1 MTAEDHV
8 FYPWSAQGG
17 ANPVLV
23 TGASGSWFWDE
34 NGKRYLDF
42 SSQLVNVNIGHQHP
56 RLVDAIVAQARELTT
71 ISPTVGNR
79 ARSELARLIVERA
92 PGDLNRVLF
101 TTGGAEAVEHAV
113 RLARSYTGR
122 TKMLAAYRSYHG
134 GTGVAIG
141 LTGEP
146 RRWGAE
152 PTNVDVVRFF
162 GPYPYRS
169 PWQTTT
175 LEQETAA
182 ALAHLRQVIE
192 LEGPDHIAGLILETV
207 VGTNG
212 VLVPPPGY
220 LAGVRALCDEFGI
233 VYIADE
239 VMVGF
244 GRVGEWFAVRAFD
257 VAPDVITFA
266 KGVNSGYVPLGGV
279 LIAERIAA
287 RYDDRVYP
295 GGLTYAGHPLACAA
309 GVASIEIFE
318 REGILDHV
326 RSVGSD
332 VLGKGLRELAARH
345 PSVGEV
351 RGLGF
356 FWALELVRD
365 PRTREPLIPF
375 AAAGARAEPMNAV
388 TAAAK
393 ARGLWPFNA
402 GNRFQIA
409 PPLTTTAEELRAGLE
424 IVDAALEVADGYV
437 DSD

>member
-1 MTAEDHV
+1 MTTDHV
-8 FYPWSAQGG
+8 FYPWMAQGG
-17 ANPVLV
+17 ANPTPI
-23 TGASGSWFWDE
+23 TGASGSWFWDDS
-34 NGKRYLDF
+34 GKRYLDF

-56 RLVDAIVAQARELTT
+56 DMVAAIIAQAQKLAT
-71 ISPTVGNR
+71 ISPTVGNQ
-79 ARSELARLIVERA
+79 ARSELAGLIVERA

-113 RLARSYTGR
+113 RLARSFTGR

-169 PWQTTT
+169 PWDTSTP
-175 LEQETAA
+175 EEETAA
-182 ALAHLRQVIE
+182 ALKHLRQVIE
-192 LEGPDHIAGLILETV
+192 LEGPQHIAGLILETV

-244 GRVGEWFAVRAFD
+244 GRVGEWFAVQAFG
-257 VAPDVITFA
+257 VEPDIITFA

-279 LIAERIAA
+279 LIAERIAQ
-287 RYDDRVYP
+287 RYDDQVYP

-309 GVASIEIFE
+309 GIASIEVFE
-318 REGILDHV
+318 RDGILDHV
-326 RSVGSD
+326 RSVGAD
-332 VLGKGLRELAARH
+332 VLGKGLAELATRH

-365 PRTREPLIPF
+365 ADTRQPLIPF
-375 AAAGARAEPMNAV
+375 AAAGDTAEPMARV

-393 ARGLWPFNA
+393 AHGLWPFNA

-409 PPLTTTAEELRAGLE
+409 PPLTTSADEIRTGLE
-424 IVDAALEVADGYV
+424 IVDEVLEVADEYV
-437 DSD
+437 GAS

>member
-1 MTAEDHV
+1 MADHV
-8 FYPWSAQGG
+8 FYPWSAQ
-17 ANPVLV
+17 AEVNPVPI
-23 TGASGSWFWDE
+23 TGASGSYFWDAT
-34 NGKRYLDF
+34 GKRYLDF
-42 SSQLVNVNIGHQHP
+42 SSQLVNVNIGHQQP
-56 RLVDAIVAQARELTT
+56 DIIAAIVAQAQRLST
-71 ISPTVGNR
+71 ISPTVGNE

-92 PGDLNRVLF
+92 PGELNRILF

-169 PWQTTT
+169 PWATATP
-175 LEQETAA
+175 EEETAA

-192 LEGPDHIAGLILETV
+192 LEGPQHIAGLIVETV

-244 GRVGEWFAVRAFD
+244 GRVGEWFAVQAFD
-257 VAPDVITFA
+257 VAPDLITFA

-279 LIAERIAA
+279 LIAEKIAE
-287 RYDDRVYP
+287 RYDHTVYP

-309 GVASIEIFE
+309 GVASIEVFE
-318 REGILDHV
+318 RDGILDHV
-326 RSVGSD
+326 RSVGAD
-332 VLGKGLRELAARH
+332 VLGKGLQELTARH

-365 PRTREPLIPF
+365 PVTREPLVPF
-375 AAAGARAEPMNAV
+375 AAAGATAAPMAAV

-393 ARGLWPFNA
+393 DRGLWPFNA

-409 PPLTTTAEELRAGLE
+409 PPLTTTAEELRTGLAIIDE
-424 IVDAALEVADGYV
+424 VLEVADGFM
-437 DSD
+437 S

>member
-1 MTAEDHV
+1 MADHV
-8 FYPWSAQGG
+8 FYPWSAQ
-17 ANPVLV
+17 AELNPVPIA
-23 TGASGSWFWDE
+23 GASGSYFWDDS
-34 NGKRYLDF
+34 GKRYLDF
-42 SSQLVNVNIGHQHP
+42 SSQLVNVNLGHQHP
-56 RLVDAIVAQARELTT
+56 DVVAAIVDQAQRLAT
-71 ISPTVGNR
+71 ISPTVGNE

-92 PGDLNRVLF
+92 PGELNRILF

-122 TKMLAAYRSYHG
+122 AKMLAAYRSYHG

-169 PWQTTT
+169 PWDTAGP
-175 LEQETAA
+175 EEETAA

-192 LEGPDHIAGLILETV
+192 LEGPQHIAGLILETV

-244 GRVGEWFAVRAFD
+244 GRVGEWFAVQAFG
-257 VAPDVITFA
+257 VEPDLITFA

-279 LIAERIAA
+279 LMAERIAQ
-287 RYDDRVYP
+287 RYDHVVYP

-309 GVASIEIFE
+309 GVASIEVFE
-318 REGILDHV
+318 RDGILDHV
-326 RSVGSD
+326 RSVGAD

-345 PSVGEV
+345 PSVGDV

-365 PRTREPLIPF
+365 PRTRQPLVPF
-375 AAAGARAEPMNAV
+375 AAAGADTEPMAAV

-409 PPLTTTAEELRAGLE
+409 PPLTTTADELRDGLA
-424 IVDAALEVADGYV
+424 IIDAVLDVADGYV
-437 DSD
+437 QMS

>member
-1 MTAEDHV
+1 MDHV
-8 FYPWSAQGG
+8 FYPWSAQ
-17 ANPVLV
+17 ASVDPVPI
-23 TGASGSWFWDE
+23 TGAEGSWFWDAT
-34 NGKRYLDF
+34 GKRYLDF

-56 RLVDAIVAQARELTT
+56 DVVEAIVAQAKSLTT
-71 ISPTVGNR
+71 ISPTVGNE

-122 TKMLAAYRSYHG
+122 TTMLSAYRSYHG
-134 GTGVAIG
+134 GTGTAIG

-169 PWQTTT
+169 AWGATTP
-175 LEQETAA
+175 EEECDA
-182 ALAHLRQVIE
+182 ALRHLRQVVE
-192 LEGPDHIAGLILETV
+192 LEGPQHIAGLIMETV

-239 VMVGF
+239 VMAGF
-244 GRVGEWFAVRAFD
+244 GRVGEWFAVQAFD
-257 VAPDVITFA
+257 VAPDLITFA

-279 LIAERIAA
+279 LIAERIAE
-287 RYDDRVYP
+287 RYDHAVYP

-309 GVASIEIFE
+309 GVASVEVFE

-326 RSVGSD
+326 RAVGAD
-332 VLGKGLRELAARH
+332 VLGKGLRDLAARH

-351 RGLGF
+351 RGMGF

-365 PRTREPLIPF
+365 RGTREPLIPF
-375 AAAGARAEPMNAV
+375 AAAGAAAEPMQRV

-393 ARGLWPFNA
+393 GRGVWPFNVA
-402 GNRFQIA
+402 NRFQIA
-409 PPLTTTAEELRAGLE
+409 PPLTTSAEDLRQGLD
-424 IVDAALEVADGYV
+424 IVDEALTVADGYV
-437 DSD
+437 SST

>member
-1 MTAEDHV
+1 MVDHV
-8 FYPWSAQGG
+8 FYPWSAQ
-17 ANPVLV
+17 AELNPVPI
-23 TGASGSWFWDE
+23 TGASGAYFWDDQG
-34 NGKRYLDF
+34 NRYLDF
-42 SSQLVNVNIGHQHP
+42 CSQMVNVNIGHQHP
-56 RLVDAIVAQARELTT
+56 DIVAAIVAQAQVLTT
-71 ISPTVGNR
+71 ISPTMGNEV
-79 ARSELARLIVERA
+79 RSELARLIVERA
-92 PGDLNRVLF
+92 PGELNRVLF
-101 TTGGAEAVEHAV
+101 TTGGAEAIEHAV
-113 RLARSYTGR
+113 RLARSFTGR
-122 TKMLAAYRSYHG
+122 TKMLSAYRSYHG
-134 GTGVAIG
+134 GTGTAIG

-169 PWQTTT
+169 PWGTSSPEEET
-175 LEQETAA
+175 TAA
-182 ALAHLRQVIE
+182 LHHLRQVIE
-192 LEGPDHIAGLILETV
+192 LEGPQNIAGLILETV

-212 VLVPPPGY
+212 VLIPPPGY

-244 GRVGEWFAVRAFD
+244 GRIGEWFAVRAFD
-257 VAPDVITFA
+257 VAPDLITFA

-279 LIAERIAA
+279 LIAERIAQ
-287 RYDDRVYP
+287 RYDHTVYP

-309 GVASIEIFE
+309 GVASIGVFE
-318 REGILDHV
+318 RDGILEHV
-326 RSVGSD
+326 RSVGAD
-332 VLGKGLRELAARH
+332 VLGKGLHELATRH

-356 FWALELVRD
+356 FWALDLVRD
-365 PRTREPLIPF
+365 PATREPLVPF
-375 AAAGARAEPMNAV
+375 AATGAAAEPMAKV

-409 PPLTTTAEELRAGLE
+409 PPLTTSADELRLGLE
-424 IVDAALEVADGYV
+424 IVDEVLAVADSYLR
-437 DSD
+437 

>member
-1 MTAEDHV
+1 MVDHV
-8 FYPWSAQGG
+8 FYPWSAQ
-17 ANPVLV
+17 AELNPVPI
-23 TGASGSWFWDE
+23 TGASGAYFWDDQG
-34 NGKRYLDF
+34 NRYLDF
-42 SSQLVNVNIGHQHP
+42 CSQMVNVNIGHQHP
-56 RLVDAIVAQARELTT
+56 DIVAAIVAQAQVLTT
-71 ISPTVGNR
+71 ISPTMGNEV
-79 ARSELARLIVERA
+79 RSELARLIVERA
-92 PGDLNRVLF
+92 PGELNRVLF
-101 TTGGAEAVEHAV
+101 TTGGAEAIEHAV
-113 RLARSYTGR
+113 RLARSFTGR
-122 TKMLAAYRSYHG
+122 TKMLSAYRSYHG
-134 GTGVAIG
+134 GTGTAIG

-169 PWQTTT
+169 PWGTSSP
-175 LEQETAA
+175 EEETAA
-182 ALAHLRQVIE
+182 ALHHLRQVIE
-192 LEGPDHIAGLILETV
+192 LEGPQNIAGLILETV

-212 VLVPPPGY
+212 VLIPPPGY

-244 GRVGEWFAVRAFD
+244 GRIGEWFAVRAFD
-257 VAPDVITFA
+257 VAPDLITFA

-279 LIAERIAA
+279 LIAERIAQ
-287 RYDDRVYP
+287 RYDHTVYP

-309 GVASIEIFE
+309 GVASIGVFE
-318 REGILDHV
+318 RDGILEHV
-326 RSVGSD
+326 RSVGAD
-332 VLGKGLRELAARH
+332 VLGKGLHELATRH

-356 FWALELVRD
+356 FWALDLVRD
-365 PRTREPLIPF
+365 PATREPLVPF
-375 AAAGARAEPMNAV
+375 AATGAAAEPMAKV

-409 PPLTTTAEELRAGLE
+409 PPLTTSADELRLGLE
-424 IVDAALEVADGYV
+424 IVDEVLEVADSYLR
-437 DSD
+437 

>member
-1 MTAEDHV
+1 MTDHV
-8 FYPWSAQGG
+8 FYPWAAQ
-17 ANPVLV
+17 AELNPATIV
-23 TGASGSWFWDE
+23 GASGSHFWDDSG
-34 NGKRYLDF
+34 NRYLDF
-42 SSQLVNVNIGHQHP
+42 SSQLVNVNLGHQHP
-56 RLVDAIVAQARELTT
+56 DMIAAIIAQAEQLAT
-71 ISPTVGNR
+71 ISPTVGNE

-92 PGDLNRVLF
+92 PGELNRILF

-113 RLARSYTGR
+113 RLARSFTGR

-141 LTGEP
+141 LSGEP
-146 RRWGAE
+146 RRWAAE

-162 GPYPYRS
+162 GAYPYRS
-169 PWQTTT
+169 PWGTSTP
-175 LEQETAA
+175 EEETAA
-182 ALAHLRQVIE
+182 ALTHLRQVIE
-192 LEGPDHIAGLILETV
+192 LEGPQNIAGLILETV

-212 VLVPPPGY
+212 VLIPPPGY

-244 GRVGEWFAVRAFD
+244 GRVGQWFAVQAFD
-257 VAPDVITFA
+257 VAPDLIAFA

-279 LIAERIAA
+279 LIAERIAQ
-287 RYDDRVYP
+287 RYDHTVYP

-309 GVASIEIFE
+309 GVASIGIYE
-318 REGILDHV
+318 RDGILDHV
-326 RSVGSD
+326 RSVGAD
-332 VLGKGLRELAARH
+332 VLGKGLQELAARH

-365 PRTREPLIPF
+365 PEARTPLVPF
-375 AAAGARAEPMNAV
+375 AAAGAAAEPMAKV

-393 ARGLWPFNA
+393 ARGLWPFSV

-409 PPLTTTAEELRAGLE
+409 PPLTTSADDLRVGLE
-424 IVDAALEVADGYV
+424 IVDEVLEVADGYV
-437 DSD
+437 S

>member
-1 MTAEDHV
+1 MSGSDHV
-8 FYPWSAQGG
+8 FYPWSAQ
-17 ANPVLV
+17 AELNPAPI
-23 TGASGSWFWDE
+23 TGAFGSYFWDDT
-34 NGKRYLDF
+34 GKRYLDF

-56 RLVDAIVAQARELTT
+56 DIVAAIVAQAQRLAT
-71 ISPTVGNR
+71 ISPTVGNDV
-79 ARSELARLIVERA
+79 RSELARLIVERA
-92 PGDLNRVLF
+92 PGELNRILF

-169 PWQTTT
+169 PWGTAGP
-175 LEQETAA
+175 EEETAA

-192 LEGPDHIAGLILETV
+192 LEGPQHIAGLILETV

-244 GRVGEWFAVRAFD
+244 GRVGEWFAVQAYG
-257 VAPDVITFA
+257 VEPDIITFA

-279 LIAERIAA
+279 LMAERIAQ
-287 RYDDRVYP
+287 RYDHVPYP

-309 GVASIEIFE
+309 GVASIAVFE

-326 RSVGSD
+326 RSVGAD
-332 VLGKGLRELAARH
+332 VLGKGLRELAGRH

-351 RGLGF
+351 RGMGF

-365 PRTREPLIPF
+365 QRSREPLIPF
-375 AAAGARAEPMNAV
+375 AATGADAEPMLAV

-409 PPLTTTAEELRAGLE
+409 PPLTTTADELRTGLE
-424 IVDAALEVADGYV
+424 IVDEVLDVADGYART
-437 DSD
+437 S

>member
-1 MTAEDHV
+1 MSGSDHV
-8 FYPWSAQGG
+8 FYPWSAQ
-17 ANPVLV
+17 ATLNPVPIV
-23 TGASGSWFWDE
+23 GASGSWFWE
-34 NGKRYLDF
+34 ESGKRYLDF

-56 RLVDAIVAQARELTT
+56 DIVAAIVDQAQKLTT
-71 ISPTVGNR
+71 ISPTVGNE

-92 PGDLNRVLF
+92 PGELNRILF

-152 PTNVDVVRFF
+152 PTNVDVARFF
-162 GPYPYRS
+162 GPYLYRS
-169 PWQTTT
+169 PWGASTPEEET
-175 LEQETAA
+175 TAA
-182 ALAHLRQVIE
+182 LNHLRQVIE
-192 LEGPDHIAGLILETV
+192 LEGPQNIAGLVLETV

-220 LAGVRALCDEFGI
+220 LAGVRELCDEFGI

-244 GRVGEWFAVRAFD
+244 GRVGEWFAVQAFD
-257 VAPDVITFA
+257 VAPDIITFA

-279 LIAERIAA
+279 LMAERIAQ
-287 RYDDRVYP
+287 RYDNTVYP

-309 GVASIEIFE
+309 GIASIDVFE

-326 RSVGSD
+326 RTVGAD
-332 VLGKGLRELAARH
+332 VLGKGLAELASRH
-345 PSVGEV
+345 PSVGEA

-365 PRTREPLIPF
+365 PHTREPLIPF
-375 AAAGARAEPMNAV
+375 AAAGRAAEPMNRV

-393 ARGLWPFNA
+393 ERGLWPFSA

-409 PPLTTTAEELRAGLE
+409 PPLTTTADELRTGLD
-424 IVDAALEVADGYV
+424 IVDEVLDIADEYV
-437 DSD
+437 R